1 MRLNRKMT
9 AGHVLLLLLIW
20 QAAAVPDGQAGS
32 CYHANGTI
40 KFGGFDTAA
49 YGCDPPEPPPTTQA
63 PPKAPPEA
71 APGAALSALWDL
83 VCGVIDLSPAVTDVA
98 ALHLA
103 LWLAALAVLPWRW
116 RSFDAVGTADPDQL
130 RRLAW
135 AAAVAVCTCG
145 RPADRSIT
153 RTAAA

>member
-9 AGHVLLLLLIW
+9 AGHVLLLGLIW

-32 CYHANGTI
+32 CYYANGTI

-71 APGAALSALWDL
+71 APGAALSTLWDH
-83 VCGVIDLSPAVTDVA
+83 VRGAIGLSPAVTDVA

-103 LWLAALAVLPWRW
+103 LPKPKHNYVSSPFLGRT
-116 RSFDAVGTADPDQL
+116 RH
-130 RRLAW
+130 
-135 AAAVAVCTCG
+135 G
-145 RPADRSIT
+145 RPIPASETEVSRRQRQVS
-153 RTAAA
+153 RTSL

>member
-49 YGCDPPEPPPTTQA
+49 YGCDPPEPPPETT
-63 PPKAPPEA
+63 P
-71 APGAALSALWDL
+71 PGAT
-83 VCGVIDLSPAVTDVA
+83 P
-98 ALHLA
+98 
-103 LWLAALAVLPWRW
+103 P
-116 RSFDAVGTADPDQL
+116 
-130 RRLAW
+130 
-135 AAAVAVCTCG
+135 
-145 RPADRSIT
+145 
-153 RTAAA
+153 